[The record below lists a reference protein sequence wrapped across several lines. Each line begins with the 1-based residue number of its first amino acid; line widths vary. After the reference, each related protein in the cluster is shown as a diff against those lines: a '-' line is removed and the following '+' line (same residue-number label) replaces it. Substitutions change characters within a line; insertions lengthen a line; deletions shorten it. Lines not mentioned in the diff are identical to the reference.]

1 MRRMEAMAWPSLS
14 CRPLPP
20 AWGRGG
26 GGEGGGDRNP
36 APGTVPAWG
45 GERALGRSH
54 WQVGQ
59 EMKG

>member
-1 MRRMEAMAWPSLS
+1 MEAMAWPSSS